1 MSKVSHKPLPPK
13 DDLCSEL
20 LYRPDTGEVF
30 RLKTGKRA
38 GWLKKKGRGM
48 DRLRIMFRGSQYA
61 LPRIVWRMVTG
72 DDPGE
77 MTVDHI
83 DHNPLNNRFENLRLA
98 TNDEQQRNRPRQR
111 NCKTY
116 PGVDMKQGRWR
127 VRIGGQK
134 KKRTELGS
142 FNSLL
147 DAVAAKMR
155 AERDMGYHANHGR
168 AA

>member
-1 MSKVSHKPLPPK
+1 MTHEAKFTEGFDSYVCDGDTITTEHDGIEYTAMIAQDMDASI
-13 DDLCSEL
+13 DD
-20 LYRPDTGEVF
+20 
-30 RLKTGKRA
+30 
-38 GWLKKKGRGM
+38 
-48 DRLRIMFRGSQYA
+48 
-61 LPRIVWRMVTG
+61 
-72 DDPGE
+72 DDC
-77 MTVDHI
+77 
-83 DHNPLNNRFENLRLA
+83 HNPDQSVTEC
-98 TNDEQQRNRPRQR
+98 NDEQQKNRPRQA

-155 AERDMGYHANHGR
+155 AEREMGYHQNHGR
-168 AA
+168 SDFA

>member
-1 MSKVSHKPLPPK
+1 MSKVSHKPLPHQ

-20 LYRPDTGEVF
+20 LYRPETGEIF

-38 GWLKKKGRGM
+38 GSIKKQHSGTL
-48 DRLRIMFRGSQYA
+48 RLVLVFRGNKYA

-83 DHNPLNNRFENLRLA
+83 DQNPLNNRFENLRLA
-98 TNDEQQRNRPRQR
+98 TNEEQQKNRPRQA

-116 PGVDMKQGRWR
+116 PGVDIKQGRWR

-134 KKRTELGS
+134 KKTELGS
-142 FNSLL
+142 FSSLL
-147 DAVAAKMR
+147 DAVAAKMK
-155 AERDMGYHANHGR
+155 AERKLGYHANHGR
-168 AA
+168 V